1 MHKLVEVYDQVK
13 YSLRSYLELHK
24 IVSAQGMG
32 EQEIVNV
39 LKLANNN
46 EVSFLQEK
54 VEYLRTEI
62 NKLELKKTECTNHV
76 LTLNRG
82 VGDLIEI
89 VNMYEPSLNEKREE
103 IAFLNREQKR
113 LDNVVNNNGDKND
126 NNVEVIYASVIGTI

>member
-1 MHKLVEVYDQVK
+1 MHKLVDVYNQVK
-13 YSLRSYLELHK
+13 YSLRSYLELHQ

-62 NKLELKKTECTNHV
+62 NNLELKKTECDEPCAN
-76 LTLNRG
+76 
-82 VGDLIEI
+82 IE
-89 VNMYEPSLNEKREE
+89 
-103 IAFLNREQKR
+103 
-113 LDNVVNNNGDKND
+113 
-126 NNVEVIYASVIGTI
+126 

>member
-46 EVSFLQEK
+46 EVSFLR
-54 VEYLRTEI
+54 LITSIWRS
-62 NKLELKKTECTNHV
+62 LEGQDS
-76 LTLNRG
+76 R
-82 VGDLIEI
+82 
-89 VNMYEPSLNEKREE
+89 R
-103 IAFLNREQKR
+103 
-113 LDNVVNNNGDKND
+113 
-126 NNVEVIYASVIGTI
+126 